1 MLKIVTDGA
10 ADMPPEWEKEFDI
23 EVIPINIQFGEKTYL
38 QYIDLDNAGF
48 YKMVDETKTIPKTS
62 QPSPHQFT
70 EFYKKIANKGDTII
84 SIHVTSKLSGTYAS
98 AVQAAEDVKGLF
110 QVLPVDSM
118 VGSVAIGFM
127 CREARK
133 MDRAGKSPEQIVN
146 KLMGIREHVRAFFTL
161 DTLEYAKMSGRVGAV
176 QAAMASIMNVKPIA
190 ILKDGV
196 LNIAEKVRTR
206 KASVARI
213 IAMAEEEFGKTP
225 VYLGVLQA
233 NDRPS
238 GEALMAEAKQH
249 FNVVGE
255 PVLTDLSISVAANL
269 GPGTVGLVL
278 YPVE

>member
-1 MLKIVTDGA
+1 
-10 ADMPPEWEKEFDI
+10 
-23 EVIPINIQFGEKTYL
+23 
-38 QYIDLDNAGF
+38 
-48 YKMVDETKTIPKTS
+48 
-62 QPSPHQFT
+62 
-70 EFYKKIANKGDTII
+70 
-84 SIHVTSKLSGTYAS
+84 
-98 AVQAAEDVKGLF
+98 
-110 QVLPVDSM
+110 
-118 VGSVAIGFM
+118 
-127 CREARK
+127 